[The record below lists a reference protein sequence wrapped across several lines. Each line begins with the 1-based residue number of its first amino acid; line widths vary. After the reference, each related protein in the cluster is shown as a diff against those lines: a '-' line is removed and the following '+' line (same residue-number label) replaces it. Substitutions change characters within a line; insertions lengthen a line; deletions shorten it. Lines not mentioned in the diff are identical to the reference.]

1 MYIGKRTLSSNSM
14 MSSNTEL
21 LSLDGDSKSE
31 LDAEDEAKRARSSRS
46 DLIKA

>member
-21 LSLDGDSKSE
+21 LSLDGDSKES
-31 LDAEDEAKRARSSRS
+31 DAEDEDKRVRS
-46 DLIKA
+46 DRSELIKA